1 MSELNISED
10 LTNLLGKREEEQP
23 TAVVTPQLKYLLDE
37 PIPDGGDGT
46 ADDSQFEAY
55 TDESAFSKTMETLG
69 FKQFFQGLGRGYMEH
84 TVPAVYQMIANVPGL
99 FLTSSAKQ
107 KARIGLDYQELDKAD
122 LGVERYNKLEEAQYN
137 AYQSLLGFGEKS
149 KEKAEKLFGKAEGVA
164 EKFYTVV
171 GATPGTVAQY
181 LPAIKVTSS
190 LPAGI
195 ALMDAFM
202 ASDKGAV
209 EAGIA
214 GVKGFTIGKYLDY
227 AGVLAPF
234 SRITST
240 SALGFAL
247 PANDMEE
254 RVANAMAFGTL
265 SIFPGIYGE
274 RTKLDVLAESSAK
287 IVKDTARRNKFI
299 KVLEGKRDTGKE
311 VLQKEINYY
320 NELINRRDK
329 DTPADSPIAQ
339 KLEQE
344 INRQA
349 DVILHNSKVLA
360 EIDNITIRTAQ
371 EVNDIRSGKEA
382 KMDMVEFV
390 PNENMIQP
398 LFKDM
403 PKSGLFQYAEKMGL
417 PPSLALKRFPVIKF
431 VTDLL
436 NRHRIENENMVLKI
450 LDDPQYVSFKNQER
464 YAKDGYVDFLGMT
477 ENKKLN
483 NKFEKGTAMQLTKS
497 QPGENGMFYFY
508 NLLSGKEKDAL
519 RQVAFQVEKDAI
531 IYRTTDRG
539 TMEIVTEKGFENKRV
554 VEVLETNTNPNVLK
568 TAQEKAVFDPVT
580 GEVYPAALKSQYK
593 LTDNQVSAYLQMREG
608 LESVRQYYNKVAELN
623 GVETIPY
630 IANYFPHMFIG
641 NFRVYAEAK
650 TGKNKLKKVIPA
662 RSKREAKKIADR
674 IKAENPDLIVNF
686 REIER
691 GYSNQDLS
699 FAHFAEAVSFMKNN
713 NEYGKSLTELY
724 NDMMAKTGQAG
735 FGAVKLKRRQ
745 EFVEGFLG
753 SKEGKAG
760 RNDFEI
766 GLRGYVEGAVKAAN
780 RIKLRKDLQEFFTE
794 PLVNGPVYSKMTK
807 NGIKPAGNI
816 TISKLYPN
824 SSAFASKLVDA
835 ATGTTRSK
843 ITEAVSNVLSEVTK
857 QNLTER
863 QLANAFGGV
872 NQMTLTF
879 KLLAFNARFILSQGI
894 QPYQMIIPK
903 LASLRDLYGGGKY
916 DPYLAVLDAQKEFIN
931 PSEFAQ
937 KAIAEAVKN
946 TTINEKFINE
956 FAGEFIYQQRA
967 RKGSIL
973 DIFRKEAKKGNY
985 EGVAKKVFFGLTGRE
1000 ASGRVE
1006 QFSRLNATLMFAH
1019 LLKRAGVSEQAAIKN
1034 AWYMADNYMVR
1045 YDAFDRPVMYT
1056 EGGIGVVSRPAA
1068 LFKTFQQNYYAQ
1080 FVEHVR
1086 NASKYG
1092 DVSGLAHFVTSMV
1105 VVGGAMGIMGINVAD
1120 GLVNLINKYAGT
1132 NFPTLSQAFLK
1143 AGLPDFLL
1151 FGVPSATV
1159 NLDLSATLAAPGI
1172 GPGSIFSVPGYQQ
1185 ATDVINATANVFTR
1199 YILSKGTIDGKPAV
1213 TPPTHEEL
1221 RDAWKALTP
1230 NSLHGLIEGLFQK
1243 VSKGDGTYTNKGK
1256 ARLDRELYDWVARYL
1271 SSYSIKEAKIIKLQY
1286 QLNLI
1291 NKTREYSYRTLID
1304 TAVSMVY
1311 HNPPEMGIP
1320 QWIIDGAI
1328 EMGYTEADV
1337 YASIRKRMKSMD
1349 RDILDNITRG
1359 DYNARKQIQYDF
1371 ITNNLDERE
1380 LKNEDKKIPTVITK
1394 ELEELL
1400 F

>member
-1 MSELNISED
+1 MAELNISED

-55 TDESAFSKTMETLG
+55 TDEGAFSKTMETLG
-69 FKQFFQGLGRGYMEH
+69 FKQLYEGLQRGYLEH
-84 TVPAVYQMIANVPGL
+84 TVPAFYQMVANVPGL
-99 FLTSSAKQ
+99 FLTSNAKQ

-137 AYQSLLGFGEKS
+137 AYQSLLEIGEKN
-149 KEKAEKLFGKAEGVA
+149 KKKAEKLFGKAEGVA

-483 NKFEKGTAMQLTKS
+483 NKFEKGTAMRLTKS

-641 NFRVYAEAK
+641 NFRVYAESK

-686 REIER
+686 
-691 GYSNQDLS
+691 
-699 FAHFAEAVSFMKNN
+699 
-713 NEYGKSLTELY
+713 
-724 NDMMAKTGQAG
+724 
-735 FGAVKLKRRQ
+735 
-745 EFVEGFLG
+745 
-753 SKEGKAG
+753 
-760 RNDFEI
+760 
-766 GLRGYVEGAVKAAN
+766 
-780 RIKLRKDLQEFFTE
+780 
-794 PLVNGPVYSKMTK
+794 
-807 NGIKPAGNI
+807 
-816 TISKLYPN
+816 
-824 SSAFASKLVDA
+824 
-835 ATGTTRSK
+835 
-843 ITEAVSNVLSEVTK
+843 
-857 QNLTER
+857 
-863 QLANAFGGV
+863 
-872 NQMTLTF
+872 
-879 KLLAFNARFILSQGI
+879 
-894 QPYQMIIPK
+894 
-903 LASLRDLYGGGKY
+903 
-916 DPYLAVLDAQKEFIN
+916 
-931 PSEFAQ
+931 
-937 KAIAEAVKN
+937 
-946 TTINEKFINE
+946 
-956 FAGEFIYQQRA
+956 
-967 RKGSIL
+967 
-973 DIFRKEAKKGNY
+973 
-985 EGVAKKVFFGLTGRE
+985 
-1000 ASGRVE
+1000 
-1006 QFSRLNATLMFAH
+1006 
-1019 LLKRAGVSEQAAIKN
+1019 
-1034 AWYMADNYMVR
+1034 
-1045 YDAFDRPVMYT
+1045 
-1056 EGGIGVVSRPAA
+1056 
-1068 LFKTFQQNYYAQ
+1068 
-1080 FVEHVR
+1080 
-1086 NASKYG
+1086 
-1092 DVSGLAHFVTSMV
+1092 
-1105 VVGGAMGIMGINVAD
+1105 
-1120 GLVNLINKYAGT
+1120 
-1132 NFPTLSQAFLK
+1132 
-1143 AGLPDFLL
+1143 
-1151 FGVPSATV
+1151 
-1159 NLDLSATLAAPGI
+1159 
-1172 GPGSIFSVPGYQQ
+1172 
-1185 ATDVINATANVFTR
+1185 
-1199 YILSKGTIDGKPAV
+1199 
-1213 TPPTHEEL
+1213 
-1221 RDAWKALTP
+1221 
-1230 NSLHGLIEGLFQK
+1230 
-1243 VSKGDGTYTNKGK
+1243 
-1256 ARLDRELYDWVARYL
+1256 
-1271 SSYSIKEAKIIKLQY
+1271 
-1286 QLNLI
+1286 
-1291 NKTREYSYRTLID
+1291 
-1304 TAVSMVY
+1304 
-1311 HNPPEMGIP
+1311 
-1320 QWIIDGAI
+1320 
-1328 EMGYTEADV
+1328 
-1337 YASIRKRMKSMD
+1337 
-1349 RDILDNITRG
+1349 
-1359 DYNARKQIQYDF
+1359 
-1371 ITNNLDERE
+1371 
-1380 LKNEDKKIPTVITK
+1380 
-1394 ELEELL
+1394 
-1400 F
+1400 

>member
-1 MSELNISED
+1 
-10 LTNLLGKREEEQP
+10 
-23 TAVVTPQLKYLLDE
+23 
-37 PIPDGGDGT
+37 
-46 ADDSQFEAY
+46 
-55 TDESAFSKTMETLG
+55 
-69 FKQFFQGLGRGYMEH
+69 
-84 TVPAVYQMIANVPGL
+84 
-99 FLTSSAKQ
+99 
-107 KARIGLDYQELDKAD
+107 
-122 LGVERYNKLEEAQYN
+122 
-137 AYQSLLGFGEKS
+137 
-149 KEKAEKLFGKAEGVA
+149 
-164 EKFYTVV
+164 
-171 GATPGTVAQY
+171 
-181 LPAIKVTSS
+181 
-190 LPAGI
+190 
-195 ALMDAFM
+195 M

-623 GVETIPY
+623 GVDTIPY

-662 RSKREAKKIADR
+662 RSKREAKKIA
-674 IKAENPDLIVNF
+674 
-686 REIER
+686 
-691 GYSNQDLS
+691 
-699 FAHFAEAVSFMKNN
+699 
-713 NEYGKSLTELY
+713 
-724 NDMMAKTGQAG
+724 
-735 FGAVKLKRRQ
+735 
-745 EFVEGFLG
+745 
-753 SKEGKAG
+753 
-760 RNDFEI
+760 
-766 GLRGYVEGAVKAAN
+766 
-780 RIKLRKDLQEFFTE
+780 
-794 PLVNGPVYSKMTK
+794 
-807 NGIKPAGNI
+807 
-816 TISKLYPN
+816 
-824 SSAFASKLVDA
+824 
-835 ATGTTRSK
+835 
-843 ITEAVSNVLSEVTK
+843 
-857 QNLTER
+857 
-863 QLANAFGGV
+863 
-872 NQMTLTF
+872 
-879 KLLAFNARFILSQGI
+879 
-894 QPYQMIIPK
+894 
-903 LASLRDLYGGGKY
+903 
-916 DPYLAVLDAQKEFIN
+916 
-931 PSEFAQ
+931 
-937 KAIAEAVKN
+937 
-946 TTINEKFINE
+946 
-956 FAGEFIYQQRA
+956 
-967 RKGSIL
+967 
-973 DIFRKEAKKGNY
+973 
-985 EGVAKKVFFGLTGRE
+985 
-1000 ASGRVE
+1000 SG
-1006 QFSRLNATLMFAH
+1006 
-1019 LLKRAGVSEQAAIKN
+1019 
-1034 AWYMADNYMVR
+1034 
-1045 YDAFDRPVMYT
+1045 
-1056 EGGIGVVSRPAA
+1056 
-1068 LFKTFQQNYYAQ
+1068 
-1080 FVEHVR
+1080 
-1086 NASKYG
+1086 
-1092 DVSGLAHFVTSMV
+1092 
-1105 VVGGAMGIMGINVAD
+1105 
-1120 GLVNLINKYAGT
+1120 
-1132 NFPTLSQAFLK
+1132 
-1143 AGLPDFLL
+1143 
-1151 FGVPSATV
+1151 
-1159 NLDLSATLAAPGI
+1159 
-1172 GPGSIFSVPGYQQ
+1172 
-1185 ATDVINATANVFTR
+1185 
-1199 YILSKGTIDGKPAV
+1199 
-1213 TPPTHEEL
+1213 
-1221 RDAWKALTP
+1221 
-1230 NSLHGLIEGLFQK
+1230 
-1243 VSKGDGTYTNKGK
+1243 
-1256 ARLDRELYDWVARYL
+1256 
-1271 SSYSIKEAKIIKLQY
+1271 
-1286 QLNLI
+1286 
-1291 NKTREYSYRTLID
+1291 
-1304 TAVSMVY
+1304 
-1311 HNPPEMGIP
+1311 
-1320 QWIIDGAI
+1320 
-1328 EMGYTEADV
+1328 
-1337 YASIRKRMKSMD
+1337 
-1349 RDILDNITRG
+1349 
-1359 DYNARKQIQYDF
+1359 
-1371 ITNNLDERE
+1371 
-1380 LKNEDKKIPTVITK
+1380 
-1394 ELEELL
+1394 
-1400 F
+1400 

>member
-1 MSELNISED
+1 
-10 LTNLLGKREEEQP
+10 
-23 TAVVTPQLKYLLDE
+23 
-37 PIPDGGDGT
+37 
-46 ADDSQFEAY
+46 
-55 TDESAFSKTMETLG
+55 
-69 FKQFFQGLGRGYMEH
+69 
-84 TVPAVYQMIANVPGL
+84 
-99 FLTSSAKQ
+99 
-107 KARIGLDYQELDKAD
+107 
-122 LGVERYNKLEEAQYN
+122 
-137 AYQSLLGFGEKS
+137 
-149 KEKAEKLFGKAEGVA
+149 
-164 EKFYTVV
+164 
-171 GATPGTVAQY
+171 
-181 LPAIKVTSS
+181 
-190 LPAGI
+190 
-195 ALMDAFM
+195 
-202 ASDKGAV
+202 
-209 EAGIA
+209 
-214 GVKGFTIGKYLDY
+214 
-227 AGVLAPF
+227 
-234 SRITST
+234 
-240 SALGFAL
+240 
-247 PANDMEE
+247 
-254 RVANAMAFGTL
+254 
-265 SIFPGIYGE
+265 
-274 RTKLDVLAESSAK
+274 
-287 IVKDTARRNKFI
+287 
-299 KVLEGKRDTGKE
+299 
-311 VLQKEINYY
+311 
-320 NELINRRDK
+320 
-329 DTPADSPIAQ
+329 
-339 KLEQE
+339 
-344 INRQA
+344 
-349 DVILHNSKVLA
+349 
-360 EIDNITIRTAQ
+360 
-371 EVNDIRSGKEA
+371 
-382 KMDMVEFV
+382 MDMVEFV

-519 RQVAFQVEKDAI
+519 RQTAFQVEKDAI

-539 TMEIVTEKGFENKRV
+539 TMEVVTERGFENKRV

-608 LESVRQYYNKVAELN
+608 LESVRQYYNKIAELN

-766 GLRGYVEGAVKAAN
+766 GLRGYVEGAIKAAN

-931 PSEFAQ
+931 
-937 KAIAEAVKN
+937 
-946 TTINEKFINE
+946 
-956 FAGEFIYQQRA
+956 QQRA

-1349 RDILDNITRG
+1349 RDILDNITKG